1 MAGPGNDA
9 CKAAP
14 ARSDTMKFIFDF
26 LPILL
31 FFVAYK
37 VYDIYVATAVAI
49 VATLV
54 MVAVFWLRH
63 RRVEKM
69 HLITLAII
77 GVFGGATLALQDPTF
92 IMWKPTIA
100 YWLFALVFL
109 GSQYIGGRSITERM
123 MGHAITAPARV
134 WTGLNLSWVV
144 FFVVMG
150 ILNLYVAYNF
160 AEDTWVNFKLF
171 GLMSLS
177 LIFILGQG
185 IIIARY
191 ASSEDKGEEES

>member
-1 MAGPGNDA
+1 
-9 CKAAP
+9 
-14 ARSDTMKFIFDF
+14 MKFIFDF

-37 VYDIYVATAVAI
+37 LYGIYVATAVAI
-49 VATLV
+49 AVTLV
-54 MVAVFWLRH
+54 MVAGFWLKH

-77 GVFGGATLALQDPTF
+77 SVFGGATLALQDPTF

-134 WTGLNLSWVV
+134 WRGLNLSWVV

-150 ILNLYVAYNF
+150 VLNLYVAYNF

-177 LIFILGQG
+177 LVFILGQG
-185 IIIARY
+185 IVIARY
-191 ASSEDKGEEES
+191 AASREDKAEEES

>member
-1 MAGPGNDA
+1 
-9 CKAAP
+9 
-14 ARSDTMKFIFDF
+14 MKFIFDF
-26 LPILL
+26 MPILL

-191 ASSEDKGEEES
+191 ASNEDKGEEES

>member
-1 MAGPGNDA
+1 
-9 CKAAP
+9 
-14 ARSDTMKFIFDF
+14 MKFIYDF

-37 VYDIYVATAVAI
+37 LYGIYVATAVAI

-54 MVAVFWLRH
+54 MVAGYWLKH

-69 HLITLAII
+69 HMITLAII
-77 GVFGGATLALQDPTF
+77 SIFGGATLVLQDPTF

-109 GSQYIGGRSITERM
+109 GSQYIGGRSVTERM
-123 MGHAITAPARV
+123 MGHAISAPARV

-144 FFVVMG
+144 FFVLMG
-150 ILNLYVAYNF
+150 ILNLYVAFNF
-160 AEDTWVNFKLF
+160 SEETWVNFKLF

-177 LIFILGQG
+177 LVFILGQG
-185 IIIARY
+185 IVIARY
-191 ASSEDKGEEES
+191 ASREDEDKAEEES

>member
-1 MAGPGNDA
+1 
-9 CKAAP
+9 
-14 ARSDTMKFIFDF
+14 MKFIYDF

-37 VYDIYVATAVAI
+37 THDIYVATAVAI
-49 VATLV
+49 VVTLV
-54 MVAVFWLRH
+54 MVAGFWLRH

-69 HLITLAII
+69 HLITLVII
-77 GVFGGATLALQDPTF
+77 SVFGGLTLALQDPTF

-123 MGHAITAPARV
+123 MGHAISAPPRI
-134 WTGLNLSWVV
+134 WFGLNLSWVV
-144 FFVVMG
+144 FFVAMG

-160 AEDTWVNFKLF
+160 AEETWVNFKLF

-185 IIIARY
+185 IVIARY
-191 ASSEDKGEEES
+191 VSREDKAEEES